1 MDTVFDS
8 LTDKDKK
15 KMLAGISETIKSF
28 SKVRHKDFKR
38 FNLPN
43 GSSVLTKLEMYN
55 NNKEHISVLIT
66 NPKSKH
72 SIKENF
78 YFDLSAVGRVTIF
91 NNKANEMIKAISLH
105 LE

>member
-1 MDTVFDS
+1 MDTVFDG
-8 LTDKDKK
+8 LTEKDKK

-43 GSSVLTKLEMYN
+43 GSSVLTKLELYN
-55 NNKEHISVLIT
+55 NNKEHLSVLIT

-78 YFDLSAVGRVTIF
+78 YFDLCPAGRIVIF
-91 NNKANEMIKAISLH
+91 NNKANEMVKVISQH
-105 LE
+105 L